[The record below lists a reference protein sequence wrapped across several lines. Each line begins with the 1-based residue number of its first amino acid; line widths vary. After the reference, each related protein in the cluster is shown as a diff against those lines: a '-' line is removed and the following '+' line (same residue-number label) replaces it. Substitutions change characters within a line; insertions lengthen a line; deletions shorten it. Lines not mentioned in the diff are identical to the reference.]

1 MAISIN
7 NMYPGINNVLN
18 NSSEVNKVKL
28 ENNLQNINSD
38 TESEELL
45 EACKDFEQYFVE
57 QVMKE
62 FTKSLDEFNNNTYM
76 QYFGDNLISEY
87 AETVTES
94 GNLGMAEM
102 LYESIKSKGYNIP
115 TSNE

>member
-38 TESEELL
+38 TES
-45 EACKDFEQYFVE
+45 
-57 QVMKE
+57 
-62 FTKSLDEFNNNTYM
+62 
-76 QYFGDNLISEY
+76 
-87 AETVTES
+87 
-94 GNLGMAEM
+94 
-102 LYESIKSKGYNIP
+102 
-115 TSNE
+115 